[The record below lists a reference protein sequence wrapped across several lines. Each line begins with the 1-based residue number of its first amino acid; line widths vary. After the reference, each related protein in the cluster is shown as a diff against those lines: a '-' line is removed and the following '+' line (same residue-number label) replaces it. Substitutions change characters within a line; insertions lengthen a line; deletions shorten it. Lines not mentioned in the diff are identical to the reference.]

1 MGVVR
6 RGQPTTITSSG
17 QTLSNSGSTPA
28 ASAYRCLSTL
38 MRASCCLH
46 NFAAPSAASAR
57 SLALTFR
64 SSSFLALALPSQ
76 CRSIYSWISCLS
88 WKLMHGNREWD
99 EENNNCMKKKDKQVF
114 FVSSGC
120 SFVLLGRMQEDPA
133 IFCLPFFFSFPFPTF
148 PPLFVSP
155 SRCQTQLQAEELSFL
170 NNSQVD

>member
-17 QTLSNSGSTPA
+17 ETLSNSRSTPA

-88 WKLMHGNREWD
+88 RKLMHGNRVWD
-99 EENNNCMKKKDKQVF
+99 EENNNCIKKKTNRVF
-114 FVSSGC
+114 FCLVWLQLRPPGMNARRPRYLLSSLLLFI
-120 SFVLLGRMQEDPA
+120 SFSHLSPA
-133 IFCLPFFFSFPFPTF
+133 LRLPFT
-148 PPLFVSP
+148 VSNP
-155 SRCQTQLQAEELSFL
+155 VTGRRALLL
-170 NNSQVD
+170 K